1 MSTTSASS
9 SKPTVASLKAENAV
23 LQARITELEA
33 QLASSK
39 PAKKERALRDP
50 NAPRMISSRN
60 VFYAKKRDE
69 VKAANPDAKGML
81 EQNKILSEMWAA
93 LTEEQQAEYPPEPA
107 APKPVKEP
115 REKKEK
121 KVRDPDAPKKPVKGF
136 MLFSQQKRPEI
147 VAANPEMK
155 FGEIGAQLGKLW
167 KALSDEEKAAFK
179 A

>member
-23 LQARITELEA
+23 LQARIVDLEA
-33 QLASSK
+33 QLAASM
-39 PAKKERALRDP
+39 PAKKERAPRDP

-60 VFYAKKRDE
+60 VFFAKKRDE

-93 LTEEQQAEYPPEPA
+93 LTEEQRAEYPPEPA

-121 KVRDPDAPKKPVKGF
+121 KVRDPDAPKKPLKGF
-136 MLFSQQKRPEI
+136 MLFSQQKRPE
-147 VAANPEMK
+147 VVEAHPEMK
-155 FGEIGAQLGKLW
+155 FTEIGKEIGKLW
-167 KALSDEEKAAFK
+167 QALSDDEKAAYK